1 MTTVAIISEYNP
13 FHLGHEYQINEIKR
27 QFGSDTAIIAIM
39 SGNYTQRGEIAI
51 AEKYL
56 RAKLAVLSGVN
67 LVLELPFPYSMS
79 SAEFFAK
86 AGVHIANS
94 LGCVDYLS
102 FGSEIGSV
110 DSLCNIAKNLLSD
123 EYTQAF
129 KKIKNDSTVAAIGY
143 AALCERAY
151 NEAFSEDIGNVFTPN
166 NILALEYIKAL
177 IRTKSSIKPHT
188 VLRKGG
194 AYNSE
199 NVGRDNMPSAM
210 AIRNLMSKNDISA
223 FDYMPKF
230 ANFNFSSAYGK
241 EFPTDASKLDNAIL
255 ANIRLNNPS
264 VRGAIHD
271 ADGGLYNRLYA
282 MSFKAD
288 SIQSLI
294 ALAETKKYTTA
305 RIKRAIWYSFLGV
318 TSSDVKTPP
327 EFTRLLAFDDVGQ
340 QVLKKTKGLAQI
352 SLITKPSKT
361 TGLSDTAK
369 RQKELSDVADSIFQL
384 TKPTH
389 FSGKYSILRSPFVK
403 KQK

>member
-27 QFGSDTAIIAIM
+27 QFGNDTAIIAIM

-67 LVLELPFPYSMS
+67 LVFELPFPYSMS

-94 LGCVDYLS
+94 LGTVDYLS

-110 DSLCNIAKNLLSD
+110 DLLSNIAKNLLSD
-123 EYTQAF
+123 EYTKAF
-129 KKIKNDSTVAAIGY
+129 KKMKNDSAVAALGY
-143 AALCERAY
+143 ASLCELAY
-151 NEAFSEDIGNVFTPN
+151 KKVFSEDIKDVFKPN

-177 IRTKSSIKPHT
+177 IRTKSKIKPHT

-194 AYNSE
+194 AYNSVNIGKE
-199 NVGRDNMPSAM
+199 NIPSAM
-210 AIRNLMSKNDISA
+210 AIRNLMSKNDTSA
-223 FDYMPKF
+223 FNYIPKI
-230 ANFNFSSAYGK
+230 ANNDFLNLYEK

-255 ANIRLNNPS
+255 SNIRLNNPS

-271 ADGGLYNRLYA
+271 AEGGLYNRLHA
-282 MSFKAD
+282 MSFEAD

-340 QVLKKTKGLAQI
+340 QVLKKTKGVAQI
-352 SLITKPSKT
+352 SVLTKPSKN

-389 FSGKYSILRSPFVK
+389 FSGKYSLLCSPFVK